1 MVGKK
6 TATTKTKT
14 TKAKT
19 TKAKTTKAKTTKANT
34 HINMS
39 TVNTVNTVNTTDV
52 VNTAT
57 TTDAVNGTHVATA
70 ALDTS
75 DTLTAV
81 STTQPIEDLV
91 NALLKEHKDIT
102 ELHKKHTRNIKECL
116 KLYKREHKRYLKL
129 LPKKKDPN
137 RPKKNNA
144 FTTPTSISDNLC
156 TFLKKPK
163 GTLVAR
169 SNVTKA
175 ISKYIKSNNL
185 FVPENKKQFI
195 PDNNLSSILSPLKEK
210 DLETGYTYF
219 NLQHYIATE
228 FTKKTT
234 DVVQTSTE
242 SVSTL

>member
-6 TATTKTKT
+6 TATTKMTKAKK

-19 TKAKTTKAKTTKANT
+19 TKATT

-39 TVNTVNTVNTTDV
+39 SVNTTDV
-52 VNTAT
+52 VNTTNTTDVVNTAAT
-57 TTDAVNGTHVATA
+57 TNAVNGTPV
-70 ALDTS
+70 LDTS
-75 DTLTAV
+75 DTLTSV

-91 NALLKEHKDIT
+91 NALLKEHGEIT

-116 KLYKREHKRYLKL
+116 KLYKREHRKYLKL
-129 LPKKKDPN
+129 LPKQKDPN
-137 RPKKNNA
+137 RPKKKNA

-169 SNVTKA
+169 SDVTKA

-228 FTKKTT
+228 FIKKTS
-234 DVVQTSTE
+234 VNVQTSTE

>member
-6 TATTKTKT
+6 TTS

-19 TKAKTTKAKTTKANT
+19 TKAKTTKAKTTKAKP

-39 TVNTVNTVNTTDV
+39 TVNTVNVANTTP
-52 VNTAT
+52 
-57 TTDAVNGTHVATA
+57 TTDTDNGTRVESATNTV
-70 ALDTS
+70 LGTS
-75 DTLTAV
+75 DALSTG

-91 NALLKEHKDIT
+91 NNLLKEHNEIT
-102 ELHKKHTRNIKECL
+102 ELHRKHTRNIKECL
-116 KLYKREHKRYLKL
+116 KLYKREHKQYLKL

-137 RPKKNNA
+137 RPKRKNA

-169 SNVTKA
+169 SDVTKA
-175 ISKYIKSNNL
+175 ISKYIKSNSL
-185 FVPENKKQFI
+185 FVPENKKQFV
-195 PDNNLSSILSPLKEK
+195 PDNHLSSILSPLKEK

-228 FTKKTT
+228 FIKKTAV
-234 DVVQTSTE
+234 DVQSPTASAST
-242 SVSTL
+242 V